1 MSDLLD
7 ITELN
12 DMVSQSVQDTFQNFN
27 QDTYLQQTKDDYDCD
42 CLQQQQQQSMSQT
55 QQQQGEQQQLGGKQ
69 QKQYAG
75 IEVTQQFMQNQMQ
88 KQM

>member
-42 CLQQQQQQSMSQT
+42 CQQQQSMSQT
-55 QQQQGEQQQLGGKQ
+55 QQQQGAQQQLGGKQ

-75 IEVTQQFMQNQMQ
+75 IEVTQQFIQNKMQ

>member
-12 DMVSQSVQDTFQNFN
+12 DMVSQSVQETFQTFN
-27 QDTYLQQTKDDYDCD
+27 NEPFLQQTKDDYDCD
-42 CLQQQQQQSMSQT
+42 CLQQQQKMSQT
-55 QQQQGEQQQLGGKQ
+55 QQQQQGQQRLGGKQ

-75 IEVTQQFMQNQMQ
+75 IEVTQKFTQQHQM
-88 KQM
+88 